1 MKPRAVIME
10 SLRAWPKDA
19 TFTLDAL
26 GEFMIEELAA
36 VRFGPKDKWPVDLW
50 DIHNR
55 ELSDATLIAALTE
68 YTEEGFAAA
77 IAHDARRATVA
88 ISAMRACLWVLDHP
102 LAAWAADD
110 ANYPN
115 FGLPILRRVAAS
127 VCPQRQLP
135 AEVQSALTTWKDGE
149 KCRPDCDKG
158 CGQ

>member
-36 VRFGPKDKWPVDLW
+36 VRFGPKNTWPADLW
-50 DIHNR
+50 DIRNR
-55 ELSDATLIAALTE
+55 ELSDATLIAALAE
-68 YTEEGFAAA
+68 YTEEGFSAA
-77 IAHDARRATVA
+77 IAHDARRATIA
-88 ISAMRACLWVLDHP
+88 IHAVRACLWALDHP
-102 LAAWAADD
+102 LATWAADD

-115 FGLPILRRVAAS
+115 FGLPILRRVAES
-127 VCPQRQLP
+127 GCLQLS